1 MAISN
6 YYLKDN
12 SEHLFQKVFVKGKT
26 KVSKPLQFL
35 NNRKLKDLLIDK
47 AVTTLPFISG
57 NDSSDTEDLE
67 ILHLESSADGSIEKV
82 HTGNLVGFIGIGDV
96 QINIQSRFCD
106 AQDGK
111 NDFFLLHMLSKV
123 MSFNLVN
130 LETGSSKNQELDLLY
145 CLFPRILHEALSQ
158 GLYKQYIRK
167 EYNDSNLKG
176 VIDFPRQIRRNN
188 PPNGRI
194 AYHTREFSYDN
205 DLTELIRHTIEFM
218 GNNPFGKNILNNSQ
232 DTNWCVRQIVQATPN
247 YQKGQRR
254 AVIHAN
260 IRPFSHPYY
269 TKYKPLQR
277 LCMSILRHEQ
287 MSFGNSDQKVHGLL
301 IDAAW
306 LWEEYIA
313 RLLSEKSSGLA
324 HYTRNNAFRLFEKED
339 GSKFQTVIPDY
350 YDPEKH
356 IVADAKYIPLQRWD
370 HLSAD
375 RAAPIYYKTIMYMY
389 RFQAKEGFLFHP
401 CRQNELTELSEE
413 YRLEDDVCIHCTY
426 SIEERSD
433 CHLHKVGMVIPR
445 STQKMKLQ
453 EFSMDMQKAEEQF
466 VKTVE
471 SLLPS

>member
-1 MAISN
+1 MIPL
-6 YYLKDN
+6 YFKDN
-12 SEHLFQKVFVKGKT
+12 SHNAFKARRGHTEQCKKILKNLSGKSLEQLMENHDFIT
-26 KVSKPLQFL
+26 FPTIAQ
-35 NNRKLKDLLIDK
+35 RLIGD
-47 AVTTLPFISG
+47 IGES
-57 NDSSDTEDLE
+57 E
-67 ILHLESSADGSIEKV
+67 ILHLEHDYIENADIV
-82 HTGNLVGFIGIGDV
+82 HTGNLVGFIGVGDV
-96 QINIQSRFCD
+96 QINIQSRFCNTP
-106 AQDGK
+106 DGK

-130 LETGSSKNQELDLLY
+130 LKSGSSKNQELDLLY
-145 CLFPRILHEALSQ
+145 CLFPRMLHEALSQ

-176 VIDFPRQIRRNN
+176 VIDFSRHIRRNM
-188 PPNGRI
+188 PSNGRL

-218 GNNPFGKNILNNSQ
+218 GSNPFGKSMLNNNQ
-232 DTNWCVRQIVQATPN
+232 DTSWCVRQIVQATPN

-260 IRPFSHPYY
+260 IRPFCHPYY

-313 RLLSEKSSGLA
+313 RLLSEMGSNLA
-324 HYTRNNAFRLFEKED
+324 HYTRSNAFHLFQKED

-350 YDPEKH
+350 YDSERQ

-370 HLSAD
+370 HLSAE

-389 RFQAKEGFLFHP
+389 RFNANKGFLFHP
-401 CRQNELTELSEE
+401 CQKVELESLSSE
-413 YRLEDDVCIHCTY
+413 YHQEGENCIHCTY
-426 SIEERSD
+426 KIDGRENSY
-433 CHLHKVGMVIPR
+433 LYKVGMVVPEIQDNLAGFLER
-445 STQKMKLQ
+445 M
-453 EFSMDMQKAEEQF
+453 
-466 VKTVE
+466 KTVE
-471 SLLPS
+471 KAYVDVIETILNS